1 MKVGLFFGTF
11 DPVHLGHY
19 KIVKNL
25 ISNKKFNQIWVI
37 PSPLSPFKKNNI
49 ITSFQHRKLMLQK
62 TFSDLNNVL
71 ICDVELKLRQ
81 PNYTIETLIYL
92 QKAYPENKY
101 SVIMGSDNFNK
112 IHLWKDSKKIIKNY
126 PIYIYP
132 REGYS
137 INDSVIKLNSK
148 IKLISI
154 DTTPISS
161 SLIRLNI
168 NSKKLVNYLK
178 PSVKDYILSNNLYI

>member
-1 MKVGLFFGTF
+1 MKIGLFFGTF

-25 ISNKKFNQIWVI
+25 IRSKNFNKIWVI
-37 PSPLSPFKKNNI
+37 PTPLSPFKKNNI
-49 ITSFQHRKLMLQK
+49 ITSFQHRKLMLNK
-62 TFSDLNNVL
+62 AFSDLNNVL
-71 ICDVELKLRQ
+71 ISDIELKLRQ

-92 QKAYPENKY
+92 QKTYPNNKY
-101 SVIMGSDNFNK
+101 SLIIGSDNFNK

-132 REGYS
+132 REGLS

-148 IKLISI
+148 IKLISM
-154 DTTPISS
+154 DTIPISS
-161 SLIRLNI
+161 SDIRLNI
-168 NSKKLVNYLK
+168 SSKKALNYLK
-178 PSVKDYILSNNLYI
+178 PSVKEYILSNNLYI